1 MYVKLYVWCLQLST
15 FKSSVGHT
23 CIHVCMCEELC
34 MYVKRWCLQLSTL
47 KSSVGMVFTGS
58 ANLRL
63 PCLSL

>member
-1 MYVKLYVWCLQLST
+1 MWGTRVYMYV
-15 FKSSVGHT
+15 
-23 CIHVCMCEELC
+23 CEELC
-34 MYVKRWCLQLSTL
+34 MYVKLYVWCLQLSTL